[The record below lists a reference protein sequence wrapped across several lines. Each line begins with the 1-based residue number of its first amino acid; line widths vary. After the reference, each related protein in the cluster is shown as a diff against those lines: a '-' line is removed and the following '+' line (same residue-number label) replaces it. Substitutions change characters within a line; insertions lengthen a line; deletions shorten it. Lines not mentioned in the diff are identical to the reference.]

1 MTKFIIK
8 TAESAVKTDK
18 NQKNYKTVT
27 FTEAGFMETPWGLV
41 QKPTAQCIS
50 TSINCYEE
58 NYLGKMDLGWSEPI
72 FNPKNPAAGGI
83 FEGSIEQRNVKEYNI
98 TSADGT
104 VRTVETYKTVV
115 FGNTDSPSF
124 ESTVKAAFKSRNQEV
139 VETSVAQ
146 AAKVNMENLQNI
158 VIEADPTK
166 VEA

>member
-1 MTKFIIK
+1 MAKFLIK

-18 NQKNYKTVT
+18 NTKNYKTVT

-41 QKPTAQCIS
+41 QKPAAQCIS
-50 TSINCYEE
+50 TAINCYEE
-58 NYLGKMDLGWSEPI
+58 NYLGKMDLGWADPI

-124 ESTVKAAFKSRNQEV
+124 ESTVKAAFKSRGQEV

-146 AAKVNMENLQNI
+146 AAKVNMENLKNI
-158 VIEADPTK
+158 IIETDPTT
-166 VEA
+166 VGA